1 MIAPVLLDRRKR
13 GAQRSCGITALE
25 LHRWVFCRGQ
35 SLQRGEGGAW
45 SVNVAL
51 LLVVFLSGCFFFFF
65 EKYDFNITPSPMK
78 PSQGNNNNK
87 TPSP

>member
-1 MIAPVLLDRRKR
+1 MIAPVLLDRRER

-51 LLVVFLSGCFFFFF
+51 LMVVFLFVFFLR
-65 EKYDFNITPSPMK
+65 NMTLILLPPL
-78 PSQGNNNNK
+78 
-87 TPSP
+87 